1 VRPRKQGK
9 YEIIAGERRYRA
21 ATILGLAKVPVVVR
35 DFNDQEALQ
44 VALIENLQREDLN
57 PVEETEGILELVA
70 LRLQKDS
77 ESVVALSTQKNGGFS
92 KRFLML
98 NLPTDVLK
106 ALREGKLAYTKAR
119 AIARVKDETQRNE
132 LLAAAIQNE
141 DLSLTQIK
149 ERIVAV
155 DFKADRAEESVPS
168 LKTRFES
175 AYQRVKKSKVW
186 DSPKKQRTLGKL
198 LESLEN
204 LADGA

>member
-1 VRPRKQGK
+1 MRAVRK
-9 YEIIAGERRYRA
+9 AF
-21 ATILGLAKVPVVVR
+21 TT
-35 DFNDQEALQ
+35 
-44 VALIENLQREDLN
+44 VAELI
-57 PVEETEGILELVA
+57 
-70 LRLQKDS
+70 
-77 ESVVALSTQKNGGFS
+77 
-92 KRFLML
+92 
-98 NLPTDVLK
+98 
-106 ALREGKLAYTKAR
+106 REGKLAYTKAR

-186 DSPKKQRTLGKL
+186 DSPKKQRTLEKL

-204 LADGA
+204 LADGE